1 MLIGEYSMMPFR
13 DANHIMYTNRQR
25 VINAEQSL
33 FHLASHNLPRELQQL
48 LRSNNPGYQPAYPVA
63 QQSGIQLQQ
72 PLVNAQS
79 ETVTGLRPFVPN
91 PPSPSHAGEKRKRD
105 EDDDGE
111 SDNESLV
118 FPEDD
123 DY

>member
-1 MLIGEYSMMPFR
+1 MMLTIYCTL
-13 DANHIMYTNRQR
+13 IRQR

-63 QQSGIQLQQ
+63 QQSSTPVQQ
-72 PLVNAQS
+72 SPVQQSPVNAQS
-79 ETVTGLRPFVPN
+79 DTITGLGSVVPD
-91 PPSPSHAGEKRKRD
+91 PPSPSHTGSKRKRD
-105 EDDDGE
+105 EDDDGV
-111 SDNESLV
+111 SDDGSLV

>member
-1 MLIGEYSMMPFR
+1 
-13 DANHIMYTNRQR
+13 MYTNRQR
-25 VINAEQSL
+25 VINAQQSL

-63 QQSGIQLQQ
+63 QQSATNVQQ
-72 PLVNAQS
+72 PLNAQL
-79 ETVTGLRPFVPN
+79 ETATGLRRTAPAPA
-91 PPSPSHAGEKRKRD
+91 SPSHAGSKRKRD
-105 EDDDGE
+105 AEDEEDEDDEDE
-111 SDNESLV
+111 SDDESLV

>member
-1 MLIGEYSMMPFR
+1 MLIGEYSMMPFH
-13 DANHIMYTNRQR
+13 DANNIMYTNRQR
-25 VINAEQSL
+25 VVNAEQSL

-63 QQSGIQLQQ
+63 QQSGTHAQQ
-72 PLVNAQS
+72 PLANAQPD
-79 ETVTGLRPFVPN
+79 TINGLHSFVPN
-91 PPSPSHAGEKRKRD
+91 PPSPSHTGSKRKRD

-111 SDNESLV
+111 SDAESLV

>member
-1 MLIGEYSMMPFR
+1 MMPFR
-13 DANHIMYTNRQR
+13 NANHIMYTNRQR

-63 QQSGIQLQQ
+63 QQSGTQVQQ
-72 PLVNAQS
+72 PLVNGQS
-79 ETVTGLRPFVPN
+79 ETVTGLRSFVPN
-91 PPSPSHAGEKRKRD
+91 PPSPAHAGEKRKRD